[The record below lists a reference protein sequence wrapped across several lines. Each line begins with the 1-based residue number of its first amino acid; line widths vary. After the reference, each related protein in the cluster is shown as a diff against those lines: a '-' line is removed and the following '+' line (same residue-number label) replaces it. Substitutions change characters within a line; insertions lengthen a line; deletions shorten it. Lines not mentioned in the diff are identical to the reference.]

1 MVLTDDKNRI
11 EALSLSLDVRCTL
24 CTERSAVQKEETTR
38 NPTLLLFFFQ
48 FPLNP
53 PLRR

>member
-24 CTERSAVQKEETTR
+24 CTERSAVQKEETT
-38 NPTLLLFFFQ
+38 TFLLFFFQ